1 MNGTAT
7 TGLGLESEVRQMA
20 VHCAK
25 CGEELLGAVNRC
37 WKCGQVFAR
46 RPEMDGLPPVRMERP
61 PAAGEPLEAI
71 VLEEVAGSAEQA
83 GAAPVAV
90 AAPPAAAFPLP
101 PVAPTVQFIP
111 KPIAP
116 PPSTAKLVEAQRKSL
131 VAMGGT
137 VGALAVGMLAIIL
150 APFNFLGA
158 IVGLIGLGLGLWG
171 LHSPKRN
178 WAFVG
183 LLLCCLAVA
192 LGAYR
197 GATDLYVY
205 IKSQQPEQI
214 EEPAE
219 DEAAVEP

>member
-1 MNGTAT
+1 
-7 TGLGLESEVRQMA
+7 MA

-25 CGEELLGAVNRC
+25 CGEELMGAVNRC

-46 RPEMDGLPPVRMERP
+46 HPESDGLPPVRMERP

-71 VLEEVAGSAEQA
+71 VLDDAGQ
-83 GAAPVAV
+83 AAPVAV
-90 AAPPAAAFPLP
+90 AAPPAAGFPPP

-111 KPIAP
+111 KPIAAA
-116 PPSTAKLVEAQRKSL
+116 PSTAKLVEARRQSL

-137 VGALAVGMLAIIL
+137 VGALAIGVFALIL
-150 APFNFLGA
+150 APFRFEAA

-178 WAFVG
+178 WALVG
-183 LLLCCLAVA
+183 LLLCCLAIG

-197 GATDLYVY
+197 GANDLYVY
-205 IKSQQPEQI
+205 IKSQQPTEI
-214 EEPAE
+214 EEPTE
-219 DEAAVEP
+219 DEAAEGEAVEP

>member
-1 MNGTAT
+1 MEPRPLVAA
-7 TGLGLESEVRQMA
+7 LRSEVRQMA

-37 WKCGQVFAR
+37 WKCGQIFAR

-71 VLEEVAGSAEQA
+71 VLEEGEQ
-83 GAAPVAV
+83 GVAAPVAV
-90 AAPPAAAFPLP
+90 AAPPAAGFPLPP

-111 KPIAP
+111 KPMKP
-116 PPSTAKLVEAQRKSL
+116 PPSTSQMIEARRHGL
-131 VAMGGT
+131 MAMGGT
-137 VGALAVGMLAIIL
+137 VGALAIGVFALIL
-150 APFNFLGA
+150 APFRFEAA

-178 WAFVG
+178 WALVG
-183 LLLCCLAVA
+183 LLLCCLAIG

-197 GATDLYVY
+197 GASDLYVF
-205 IKSQQPEQI
+205 IKNQQPVEI
-214 EEPAE
+214 EDPVAE
-219 DEAAVEP
+219 EEAMP

>member
-1 MNGTAT
+1 
-7 TGLGLESEVRQMA
+7 MA

-37 WKCGQVFAR
+37 WKCGQIFAR

-71 VLEEVAGSAEQA
+71 VLEEGDEGVAV
-83 GAAPVAV
+83 PVAV
-90 AAPPAAAFPLP
+90 AAPPAAGFPLPP

-111 KPIAP
+111 KPMKP
-116 PPSTAKLVEAQRKSL
+116 PPSTSQMIEARRHSL
-131 VAMGGT
+131 MAMGGT
-137 VGALAVGMLAIIL
+137 VGALAIGVFALIL
-150 APFNFLGA
+150 APFRFEAA

-178 WAFVG
+178 WALVG
-183 LLLCCLAVA
+183 LLLCCLAIG

-197 GATDLYVY
+197 GANDLYVF
-205 IKSQQPEQI
+205 IKNQQPMEI
-214 EEPAE
+214 EDPAAE
-219 DEAAVEP
+219 EAAVEP

>member
-1 MNGTAT
+1 
-7 TGLGLESEVRQMA
+7 MA

-37 WKCGQVFAR
+37 WKCGQIFAR

-71 VLEEVAGSAEQA
+71 ILDDDADGRGEQA
-83 GAAPVAV
+83 AAAPVAV
-90 AAPPAAAFPLP
+90 AAPPAGGFPLP
-101 PVAPTVQFIP
+101 PPMAPTVQFIP

-116 PPSTAKLVEAQRKSL
+116 PPSTSQMIEARRHSL
-131 VAMGGT
+131 MAMGGT
-137 VGALAVGMLAIIL
+137 VGALAVGVFALIL
-150 APFNFLGA
+150 APFRFEAA

-178 WAFVG
+178 WALVG
-183 LLLCCLAVA
+183 LLLCCLAIG

-197 GATDLYVY
+197 GANDLYVF
-205 IKSQQPEQI
+205 IKSQQPVEI
-214 EEPAE
+214 EEPVE

>member
-1 MNGTAT
+1 
-7 TGLGLESEVRQMA
+7 MA

-25 CGEELLGAVNRC
+25 CGEELMGAVNRC

-71 VLEEVAGSAEQA
+71 VLDDTPAGDGGEHAR
-83 GAAPVAV
+83 AAPVAV
-90 AAPPAAAFPLP
+90 AAPPAAGFPLPP

-111 KPIAP
+111 KPIVA
-116 PPSTAKLVEAQRKSL
+116 PPSTSQMIEARRHSL
-131 VAMGGT
+131 MAMGGT
-137 VGALAVGMLAIIL
+137 VGAIAVGIFALIL
-150 APFNFLGA
+150 ALFRFEAA

-178 WAFVG
+178 WALVG
-183 LLLCCLAVA
+183 LLLCCLAIG

-197 GATDLYVY
+197 GANDLYVY
-205 IKSQQPEQI
+205 IKSQQPIEM

-219 DEAAVEP
+219 EDASVEP